1 MASTGHIIELLVQ
14 RNCEIITTVRSE
26 DKAAQIREA
35 HPDAKITV
43 VLVPDIAQPD
53 AFDEVVK
60 YPGLDVVLH
69 SKHHSSEQNRIS

>member
-1 MASTGHIIELLVQ
+1 
-14 RNCEIITTVRSE
+14 
-26 DKAAQIREA
+26 
-35 HPDAKITV
+35 